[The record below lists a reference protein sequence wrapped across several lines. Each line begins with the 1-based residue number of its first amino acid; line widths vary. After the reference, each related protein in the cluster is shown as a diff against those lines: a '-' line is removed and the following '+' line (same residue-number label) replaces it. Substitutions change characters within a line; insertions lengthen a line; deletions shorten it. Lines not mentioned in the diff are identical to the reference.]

1 MPIVS
6 NTSPILNLAII
17 GQLDLLRQQFA
28 QVLIPSAVRAE
39 LKPETT
45 FPGTTAVQQALEAQ
59 WLCVSEL
66 KDVHLARALAL
77 DLDEGE
83 AAAIALALE
92 LGATQILMDE
102 HDGRVKAKALGLQPV
117 GLLGVLLRAKRDGA
131 LDSVEAVMQRL
142 REQAGFFIADD
153 LFNQLLREA
162 GERT

>member
-28 QVLIPSAVRAE
+28 EVLIPSAVQAE

-45 FPGTTAVQQALEAQ
+45 FPGATAVQQALQAE
-59 WLCVSEL
+59 WLRVAEL

-92 LGATQILMDE
+92 LGAKRILMDE
-102 HDGRVKAKALGLQPV
+102 HNGAWRT
-117 GLLGVLLRAKRDGA
+117 LGVRIPSAAGTVWRPFGKLRAGSD
-131 LDSVEAVMQRL
+131 E
-142 REQAGFFIADD
+142 
-153 LFNQLLREA
+153 
-162 GERT
+162 

>member
-28 QVLIPSAVRAE
+28 EVLIPFAVRAE

-45 FPGTTAVQQALEAQ
+45 FPGAMAVQQALETE
-59 WLCVSEL
+59 WLHVAEL
-66 KDVHLARALAL
+66 KDVRLARALAL

-92 LGATQILMDE
+92 LGAERILMDE
-102 HDGRVKAKALGLQPV
+102 HDGRVKAKALGLRPI
-117 GLLGVLLRAKRDGA
+117 GLLGVLLRAKREGA
-131 LDSVEAVMQRL
+131 LDSVEAAMQML
-142 REQAGFFIADD
+142 RQQAGFLIADD
-153 LFNQLLREA
+153 LFDQVLREA
-162 GERT
+162 GEQP

>member
-28 QVLIPSAVRAE
+28 EVLIPFAVRAE

-45 FPGTTAVQQALEAQ
+45 FPGATVVQQALETE
-59 WLCVSEL
+59 WLHVVEL
-66 KDVHLARALAL
+66 KDVRLARALAL

-92 LGATQILMDE
+92 LGAERILMDE
-102 HDGRVKAKALGLQPV
+102 HDGRAKAKALGLRPI

-131 LDSVEAVMQRL
+131 LDSVQAAMQAL

-153 LFNQLLREA
+153 LLDRVLREA
-162 GERT
+162 SEQS